1 MNKIYVWYG
10 SRPLET
16 DLQLYSN
23 DTFFRPRGKLIWGCP
38 EGIENNW
45 YDITHKISLSSDD
58 PLLEE
63 MEKRFLYSVRFMIT
77 DYSKILTI
85 SRNQNLNPKYIK
97 GIKPFQQDSITTQSY
112 IINFD
117 KIKHDGFCGIEVDF
131 ESFGGI
137 PQAYYP
143 WSVSSIA
150 IWDSSVIDI
159 IPNDK

>member
-1 MNKIYVWYG
+1 MSKIYKWYG

-16 DLQLYSN
+16 DLQLYPN
-23 DTFFRPRGKLIWGCP
+23 DIFFRPRGKLIWGCP
-38 EGIENNW
+38 EGIKNNW
-45 YDITHKISLSSDD
+45 YDIIHNIILSPND
-58 PLLEE
+58 PLFKERE
-63 MEKRFLYSVRFMIT
+63 NRFLYSVRFKIT

-85 SRNQNLNPKYIK
+85 DSGHALNSIYIK
-97 GIKPFQQDSITTQSY
+97 DIEIFRQDSTVTQSY
-112 IINFD
+112 IIDYD